1 LPRYALAN
9 ELIREGMMLKSA
21 LGCAFATALAIQ
33 PACAQ
38 QSVKIGFVS
47 TFSGPQGQLGEEI
60 HAGFDLA
67 LRERDGKL
75 GGVPVNVI
83 VGDDQTKP
91 DVARQLVD
99 KMIEQDRV
107 DILTGMLNSSVLLA
121 IVHPAY
127 DANKVVISSIAG
139 PSILAG
145 AQCNANFFVA
155 APQNDSSSE
164 AMGDY
169 LQGVGVKKAFL
180 ISSNYP
186 AGRDKMMGFKRYFK
200 GEIVGELYPAFTQLD
215 YAAEIA
221 QIRAA
226 NPEAVYEFLPGGVG
240 INFLKQ
246 YSESG
251 LKNTIRLYTDFG
263 GLDETMISAVGDA
276 ALGVS
281 TASFWTATM
290 KNSVS
295 ESFVAAFEKQYK
307 RIPSFYAA
315 AGYDT
320 ALLLDTALK
329 KVDGNVSDHKALI
342 AAIAG
347 AKFNA
352 VRGAFRFNVNHVPL
366 SDFYLSTVSK
376 DNQGQFVLALG
387 KQIFANHEDPY
398 VAQCKMAVQ

>member
-1 LPRYALAN
+1 MLKKALGYGFAAALMMQPALAQ
-9 ELIREGMMLKSA
+9 
-21 LGCAFATALAIQ
+21 Q
-33 PACAQ
+33 P
-38 QSVKIGFVS
+38 VKIGFVS

-67 LRERDGKL
+67 IAERGGKL
-75 GGVPVNVI
+75 GGVPVNVL

-99 KMIEQDRV
+99 KMIEQDKV

-121 IVHPAY
+121 IVHPAF
-127 DANKVVISSIAG
+127 DANRIVISSIAG

-145 AQCNANFFVA
+145 AQCNENFFVA

-169 LQGVGVKKAFL
+169 LQSIGVKKAFL

-186 AGRDKMMGFKRYFK
+186 AGRDKMAGFKRYFK

-246 YSESG
+246 FNQSG
-251 LKNTIRLYTDFG
+251 LENTIKLYTDFG

-290 KNSVS
+290 KNGVS
-295 ESFVAAFEKQYK
+295 EKFVAAFEQQYK

-320 ALLLDTALK
+320 ALLLDTTLK
-329 KVDGNVSDHKALI
+329 TVGGNVVDHKALV

-352 VRGAFRFNVNHVPL
+352 VRGAFRFNSNHVPL

-376 DNQGQFVLALG
+376 DDQGRYVLALG
-387 KQIFANHEDPY
+387 KQIFSNHEDPY
-398 VAQCKMAVQ
+398 TTQCKMASR